1 MRVIRFIS
9 SLSELSIILVAVKL
23 ITGIITVSAVMG
35 IYLPKNRYI
44 LALAPILMKN
54 MLMTHFEI

>member
-1 MRVIRFIS
+1 MRVIRFKS
-9 SLSELSIILVAVKL
+9 SLNALSIILVAVKL

-35 IYLPKNRYI
+35 VYLPKNRYI
-44 LALAPILMKN
+44 DHRPILMRN

>member
-1 MRVIRFIS
+1 MRVIRFKS
-9 SLSELSIILVAVKL
+9 SLNALLIILFAVKL

-44 LALAPILMKN
+44 DHRPILMKN